1 MARWWWCRFDF
12 SKYCLKNR
20 TIMIAKEK
28 LHRLHFEQNK
38 VTSIPRNLIM
48 QMSETKTL
56 ITARSLH
63 RFSSTEEYQRE
74 YRVILMVHDPKS
86 TEFLSVY
93 SSAHLLTASVS
104 TTGVTPT
111 PSVLTWHTVHLGQD
125 PLRFFQLDAF
135 CGIHLAPGKTQ
146 TRSLHQTLDMQTV
159 FTTALSSSCHF
170 RLLYQPLL
178 YKFI

>member
-1 MARWWWCRFDF
+1 
-12 SKYCLKNR
+12 
-20 TIMIAKEK
+20 MIAKEK

-111 PSVLTWHTVHLGQD
+111 PSVLT
-125 PLRFFQLDAF
+125 
-135 CGIHLAPGKTQ
+135 
-146 TRSLHQTLDMQTV
+146 
-159 FTTALSSSCHF
+159 
-170 RLLYQPLL
+170 
-178 YKFI
+178 